1 VWNPIVDGTFLTDYP
16 SVLASQGKFVPVPII
31 NGANTDEGASFS
43 VMGLNTTQDV
53 FDSLFYWRDYAL
65 SPASIRTLLDLY
77 PNEPQVEP
85 PYAITT
91 DTVYPSL
98 GLQWRRSAAIGGD
111 LVMIAQRRKT
121 CEEYVKGGVRDVYS
135 FRFDTP
141 LYNATA
147 PVAVGHGVNVMF
159 SFQNISGAMG
169 PVPQYSA
176 YRALSLGIGKAY
188 ANFAGTGNPNG
199 VGGRNQTGLPLWPA
213 YDLANPTNMV
223 LNANGSFI
231 EADTWRAQGISF
243 INNITRELLA

>member
-1 VWNPIVDGTFLTDYP
+1 
-16 SVLASQGKFVPVPII
+16 
-31 NGANTDEGASFS
+31 
-43 VMGLNTTQDV
+43 
-53 FDSLFYWRDYAL
+53 
-65 SPASIRTLLDLY
+65 
-77 PNEPQVEP
+77 
-85 PYAITT
+85 
-91 DTVYPSL
+91 
-98 GLQWRRSAAIGGD
+98 
-111 LVMIAQRRKT
+111 MIAQRRKT

-188 ANFAGTGNPNG
+188 ANFAGTRNPNG